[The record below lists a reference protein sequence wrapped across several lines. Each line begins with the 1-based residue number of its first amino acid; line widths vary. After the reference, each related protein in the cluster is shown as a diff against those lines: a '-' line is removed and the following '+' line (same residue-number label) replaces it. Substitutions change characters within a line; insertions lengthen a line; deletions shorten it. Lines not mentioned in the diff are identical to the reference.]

1 MKKNLTHLFLKY
13 VMLAISE
20 ITKVK
25 VLRLKNKI
33 ELMYY
38 LDLIILK
45 NLRIIVKLDDVI
57 KSYVQIVMMIQDR
70 KKMIANKC

>member
-13 VMLAISE
+13 VMLVISE

>member
-1 MKKNLTHLFLKY
+1 MKKNLTHMFLKY
-13 VMLAISE
+13 VMLVISE

-25 VLRLKNKI
+25 VLRLKNKK

>member
-70 KKMIANKC
+70 KKMIANKS